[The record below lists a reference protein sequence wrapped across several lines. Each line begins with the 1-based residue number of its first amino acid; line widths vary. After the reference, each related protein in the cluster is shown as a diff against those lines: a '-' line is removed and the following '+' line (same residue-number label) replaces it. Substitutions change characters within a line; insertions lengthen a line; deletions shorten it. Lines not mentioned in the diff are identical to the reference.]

1 MEESRFPIFENY
13 EKLDNPTDPIFA
25 RMILEWLPKQILL
38 TGLNSEMIN
47 ALNND
52 KHKVSRYIAE
62 NYASYFL
69 VNLNKPLAKQR
80 RKGFQLSRKLNKGRR
95 FLYIF
100 LEIIGPYRWV
110 LGKAAY
116 IDKEVL
122 KRAPEEKWHLSV
134 GIQSWTKKQKEEF
147 YSKQNKSKLYLNLKS
162 IVRLTSHK
170 EALVNWWVNGDI
182 DNKGTPLHI
191 VTSKYEKLKSQNS
204 DDKDWKPSKEEMYK
218 WRRHFTSK
226 FNKYIVECAN
236 AYWFR
241 VMSLEKSRHNKKKSR
256 KKPETPVSC
265 YRTYTYCLVLMEL
278 FEYNRTK
285 WNRNFSGNR
294 KLRDIISSCRYPK
307 KKSSFDAA
315 REYIG
320 RCDRNLAYKE
330 SMFIPI
336 ERDEIKYRCPE
347 EYCDGEL
354 LLDVTKNERYCNECG
369 LVPERKPLPSGSQK
383 IEENKAPLKYEFEES
398 EKVPKLDKKEWKAH
412 DKTKRW
418 SRTPSWQKKINDYR
432 DDILKSRDLIIP
444 ESTKEN
450 IEGKIE
456 RRIKA
461 INRYKSLN

>member
-1 MEESRFPIFENY
+1 MEKSRFPIFENY

-47 ALNND
+47 ALNSDN
-52 KHKVSRYIAE
+52 HKVSRYIAE

-69 VNLNKPLAKQR
+69 VNLNKPLPKQR
-80 RKGFQLSRKLNKGRR
+80 RKGLQLSRKWNKGRR

-100 LEIIGPYRWV
+100 LDIIGPYRWV
-110 LGKAAY
+110 LGKATY

-122 KRAPEEKWHLSV
+122 KRAPEEKWNLSV
-134 GIQSWTKKQKEEF
+134 GIQSWTKRQKEEF

-162 IVRLTSHK
+162 IVKLTTHK

-241 VMSLEKSRHNKKKSR
+241 VMSLEKSRHNKKRSR

-265 YRTYTYCLVLMEL
+265 YRTYTYSLVLMEL

-285 WNRNFSGNR
+285 WNREISKNR
-294 KLRDIISSCRYPK
+294 KLQDIISLCRYPK
-307 KKSSFDAA
+307 KQSSFVAA
-315 REYIG
+315 REYIR
-320 RCDRNLAYKE
+320 RCDRNLAFKE
-330 SMFIPI
+330 SKFVPI
-336 ERDEIKYRCPE
+336 EQDNKTRCPE
-347 EYCDGEL
+347 CDGEL
-354 LLDVTKNERYCNECG
+354 LFDVDKGERYCKECG
-369 LVPERKPLPSGSQK
+369 LVPEVKPLPSGSQK
-383 IEENKAPLKYEFEES
+383 REENKAPFKHKYEKS
-398 EKVPKLDKKEWKAH
+398 EKVSKFDKKEMKAH

-418 SRTPSWQKKINDYR
+418 SRIPSWQKKINVCR
-432 DDILKSRDLIIP
+432 DEILNSRDLIIP
-444 ESTKEN
+444 RSTRETIEEK
-450 IEGKIE
+450 IEG
-456 RRIKA
+456 RIKA

>member
-1 MEESRFPIFENY
+1 M
-13 EKLDNPTDPIFA
+13 DNPTDPIFA

-69 VNLNKPLAKQR
+69 ANLNKPLAKQR
-80 RKGFQLSRKLNKGRR
+80 RKGLQLSRKLNKGRR

-170 EALVNWWVNGDI
+170 EALVKWWVNGDI

-191 VTSKYEKLKSQNS
+191 VTSKYEQLKSQNS

-265 YRTYTYCLVLMEL
+265 YRTYTYSLVLMEL

-285 WNRNFSGNR
+285 WDREISKNR
-294 KLRDIISSCRYPK
+294 KLQDIISLCRYPK
-307 KKSSFDAA
+307 KKSSFVAA
-315 REYIG
+315 REYIR

-330 SMFIPI
+330 KKKFLPDD
-336 ERDEIKYRCPE
+336 RYEIKTRCLE
-347 EYCDGEL
+347 CGGEL
-354 LLDVTKNERYCNECG
+354 QRDDVKGERYCNECG
-369 LVPERKPLPSGSQK
+369 IIVDGPSSGSEK
-383 IEENKAPLKYEFEES
+383 KEENKGPLKYDSEKS
-398 EKVPKLDKKEWKAH
+398 EKVPKFDKKEMKAH
-412 DKTKRW
+412 NKTKRW
-418 SRTPSWQKKINDYR
+418 SRMPSWQKKINDYGNE
-432 DDILKSRDLIIP
+432 ILKSRDLIIP
-444 ESTKEN
+444 ESTKET
-450 IEGKIE
+450 IEEKIE